1 MKGLAKSVVV
11 VGQVIGLL
19 VGNNFKTPINEVIA
33 QHSNLIFY

>member
-1 MKGLAKSVVV
+1 MKRLVKSVVV

-19 VGNNFKTPINEVIA
+19 AGNNFTTPMNYVIA